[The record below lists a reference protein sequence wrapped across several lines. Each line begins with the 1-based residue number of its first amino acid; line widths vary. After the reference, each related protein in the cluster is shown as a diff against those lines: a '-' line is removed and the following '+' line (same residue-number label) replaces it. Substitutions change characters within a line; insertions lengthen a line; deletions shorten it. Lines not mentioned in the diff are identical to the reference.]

1 MRQTEFRLKV
11 EQSRVSYQDK
21 KVQQYLSD
29 WVEGKA
35 VLTMG
40 WQGAVMQ
47 GRTAGVSNNGLVNG
61 RRKCDECGRYRCQHQ
76 LNSGGVNAK

>member
-40 WQGAVMQ
+40 W
-47 GRTAGVSNNGLVNG
+47 
-61 RRKCDECGRYRCQHQ
+61 
-76 LNSGGVNAK
+76 